1 MAYSLIDGHYKFE
14 SAVQIMINKS
24 DKDPKKLE
32 ALRAR
37 LQAGEESPLIED
49 FDPEELLRLLN
60 GCSPESFKLTEEDK
74 EWMHAP
80 PVGKELI

>member
-1 MAYSLIDGHYKFE
+1 MSK
-14 SAVQIMINKS
+14 KS
-24 DKDPKKLE
+24 EKDLKKLE

-60 GCSPESFKLTEEDK
+60 GCSPESLELTEEDK

-80 PVGKELI
+80 LVGKELI